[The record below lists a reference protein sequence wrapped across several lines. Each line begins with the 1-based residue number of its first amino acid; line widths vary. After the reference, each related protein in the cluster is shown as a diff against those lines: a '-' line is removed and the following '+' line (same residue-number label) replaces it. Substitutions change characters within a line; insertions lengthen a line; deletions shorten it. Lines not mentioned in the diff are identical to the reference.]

1 MKLEIDLNH
10 AQRIH
15 VVGIGGPGMSAIA
28 IVLHEMGHVVTGSDI
43 RENAAVQSLRSRGIN
58 VSIGHSVDVVADV
71 DAALADEEA
80 ALACVVA
87 VVAEPDALVAE
98 LDALVA

>member
-1 MKLEIDLNH
+1 MTLEIDLNH

-58 VSIGHSVDVVADV
+58 VSIGHSVNVVADV
-71 DAALADEEA
+71 DAVTYSTGVPRDNIEIVA
-80 ALACVVA
+80 A
-87 VVAEPDALVAE
+87 
-98 LDALVA
+98 